1 MSRDVDAFGLPL
13 NDQYQRNLTMAKKK
27 TNADKTDTEKLSFE
41 QSLADLEKI
50 VQELED
56 GELSM
61 EDALASYEV
70 GIGRLKRCYQL
81 LDAAE
86 KKVEQLI
93 SVDADGNAKT
103 KSFTEP
109 AS

>member
-1 MSRDVDAFGLPL
+1 
-13 NDQYQRNLTMAKKK
+13 MAKKK
-27 TNADKTDTEKLSFE
+27 SSTDKPESEKLTFE

-61 EDALASYEV
+61 DDALASYEV

-81 LDAAE
+81 LDAA
-86 KKVEQLI
+86 
-93 SVDADGNAKT
+93 
-103 KSFTEP
+103 
-109 AS
+109 

>member
-1 MSRDVDAFGLPL
+1 
-13 NDQYQRNLTMAKKK
+13 MAKKK
-27 TNADKTDTEKLSFE
+27 SDADKSAAEKLSFE
-41 QSLADLEKI
+41 QSLADLERI
-50 VQELED
+50 VRELED

-61 EDALASYEV
+61 DDALASYEV

-93 SVDADGNAKT
+93 SVDADGNAKA
-103 KSFTEP
+103 KPFADPS

>member
-1 MSRDVDAFGLPL
+1 
-13 NDQYQRNLTMAKKK
+13 MAKKK
-27 TNADKTDTEKLSFE
+27 AKSKSTEEESLSFE

-61 EDALASYEV
+61 DDALASYEV

-93 SVDADGNAKT
+93 SVDDDGNANT
-103 KSFTEP
+103 KSFVEP
-109 AS
+109 S

>member
-1 MSRDVDAFGLPL
+1 
-13 NDQYQRNLTMAKKK
+13 MAKKK
-27 TNADKTDTEKLSFE
+27 PTSQRSEPDALSFE

-50 VQELED
+50 VRELEE
-56 GELSM
+56 GELTM
-61 EDALASYEV
+61 DDALASYEV

-86 KKVEQLI
+86 KKVQTLIGVDEQ
-93 SVDADGNAKT
+93 GNAQMKP
-103 KSFTEP
+103 FGGPE

>member
-1 MSRDVDAFGLPL
+1 
-13 NDQYQRNLTMAKKK
+13 MAKKK
-27 TNADKTDTEKLSFE
+27 SNTDKTDIESLSFE
-41 QSLADLEKI
+41 RSLADLEKI
-50 VQELED
+50 VAELEG

-61 EDALASYEV
+61 DDALASYEV

-93 SVDADGNAKT
+93 SVDADGNANT
-103 KSFTEP
+103 KSFNEPP

>member
-1 MSRDVDAFGLPL
+1 
-13 NDQYQRNLTMAKKK
+13 MAKKK
-27 TNADKTDTEKLSFE
+27 SSTDKPESEKLTFE

-61 EDALASYEV
+61 DDALASYEV

-103 KSFTEP
+103 GLCTPP
-109 AS
+109 AAQLGAASSTRTTPYCHFRSQ

>member
-1 MSRDVDAFGLPL
+1 
-13 NDQYQRNLTMAKKK
+13 MAKKK
-27 TNADKTDTEKLSFE
+27 TKSKSTEDESLSFE

-61 EDALASYEV
+61 DDALASYEV

-93 SVDADGNAKT
+93 SVDDDGNAKT
-103 KSFTEP
+103 KPFAEP
-109 AS
+109 S

>member
-1 MSRDVDAFGLPL
+1 
-13 NDQYQRNLTMAKKK
+13 MAKKK
-27 TNADKTDTEKLSFE
+27 TTAKSTETESLSFE

-61 EDALASYEV
+61 DDALALYEV

-86 KKVEQLI
+86 KKVAQLI
-93 SVDADGNAKT
+93 SVDEDGNANT
-103 KSFTEP
+103 KAFREPP

>member
-1 MSRDVDAFGLPL
+1 
-13 NDQYQRNLTMAKKK
+13 MAKKK
-27 TNADKTDTEKLSFE
+27 SKSDKLEPDTLTFE

-61 EDALASYEV
+61 DDALASYEV

-93 SVDADGNAKT
+93 SVGADGNAKS
-103 KSFTEP
+103 KPFTEP
-109 AS
+109 PAS

>member
-1 MSRDVDAFGLPL
+1 
-13 NDQYQRNLTMAKKK
+13 MAKKK
-27 TNADKTDTEKLSFE
+27 TTSQRAEPEALSFE

-50 VQELED
+50 VRELEE
-56 GELSM
+56 GELTM
-61 EDALASYEV
+61 DDALASYEV

-86 KKVEQLI
+86 KKVQTLIGVDEQ
-93 SVDADGNAKT
+93 GNAQT
-103 KSFTEP
+103 RPFGDPE